1 MTKVGENR
9 KGRQGELREI
19 YQRLTG
25 YFGELHWWP
34 AAEPFEMMVGAILTQ
49 NTAWR
54 NVEKAI
60 AALRERNFLS
70 PAALF
75 HLPEDQLAQIIRP
88 SGYYHLKAER
98 LKAFVRFIMDEYGGC
113 VTAMRAEELPGL
125 RNKLLSVRGVG
136 PETAD
141 SILLYGC
148 HKPIFVSDTYTKR
161 ILLRH
166 GIIGDDADYGEIQSL
181 IMDCLPP
188 NVHLF
193 NQFHAMIVNTGK
205 GFCRKTPQC
214 SGCPLAIMQGKRGP
228 RNEARSNNH
237 VPERLRRRDPPAFRL
252 FF

>member
-1 MTKVGENR
+1 MTIPPKHR
-9 KGRQGELREI
+9 KGRQGELLEI
-19 YQRLTG
+19 YEKLTG
-25 YFGELHWWP
+25 YFGDLHWWP

-60 AALRERNFLS
+60 TALREKNLLA

-88 SGYYHLKAER
+88 SGYYHRKAER
-98 LKAFVRFIMDEYGGC
+98 LKAFVRFVMEEYGGSISE
-113 VTAMRAEELPGL
+113 MSLEELPGL
-125 RNKLLSVRGVG
+125 RDKLLGVRGVG

-148 HKPIFVSDTYTKR
+148 RKPVFVSDAYTRR

-166 GIIGDDADYGEIQSL
+166 GIIGEDADYREIQSL
-181 IMDCLPP
+181 FMDHLPP
-188 NVHLF
+188 DLYLF

-205 GFCRKTPQC
+205 GFCRKTPKC
-214 SGCPLAIMQGKRGP
+214 AGCPLAILLSGKG
-228 RNEARSNNH
+228 
-237 VPERLRRRDPPAFRL
+237 DPS
-252 FF
+252 